1 MLSVY
6 IALKRQML
14 SQMLQSCFDLQI
26 CKVAKRIQ
34 NFVLIAPWVPVG
46 IPKHFEAKEEHD
58 DYGGVVGVDLRDE
71 GGNAEADQRRDD
83 RHDDQRRD

>member
-1 MLSVY
+1 
-6 IALKRQML
+6 
-14 SQMLQSCFDLQI
+14 MLQSCFDLQI

-58 DYGGVVGVDLRDE
+58 YYGDVVGVDRRNDRGHAETEKSRNDGHQDE
-71 GGNAEADQRRDD
+71 
-83 RHDDQRRD
+83 